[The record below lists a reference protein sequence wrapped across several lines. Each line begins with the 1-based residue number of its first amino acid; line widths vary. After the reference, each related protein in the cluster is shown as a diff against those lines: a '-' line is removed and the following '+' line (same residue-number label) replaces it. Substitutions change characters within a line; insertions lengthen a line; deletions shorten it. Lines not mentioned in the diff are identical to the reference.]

1 MELWCL
7 KILFFLFATLS
18 MVAFSFGF
26 YIHDGIIIAIGLL
39 FVFATFI
46 ITLELK
52 QLRSSPFQ
60 RD

>member
-26 YIHDGIIIAIGLL
+26 YIHDGIIITIGLL